1 MTIQPAS
8 SARNPFAHLTAK
20 RAFTDSANP
29 ETPPRG
35 ARVRATSLITVA
47 ASVGLVVVLI
57 VSIGV
62 ALFASTATS
71 AAEDRADEARTLG
84 VLYADARF
92 LVVLEQSLEDKYR
105 LEPGPDVARAHEA
118 AAHELAVV
126 LRTIVRLAPPANA
139 AEALRLLELHKH
151 YRVTAHAMFAAI
163 AAKDLA
169 RAQAIDHGSLDPVY
183 ASIQDAVYQR
193 ATQQGRLAG
202 AAFESLNVVQR
213 SAVRVEFALSVLG
226 LACVLGLL
234 FVIYAYRSRLVA
246 SHEAEVRRLEEAM
259 FVDSLTTVGNH
270 RAFKDDLNREISLAA
285 RFGLPLT
292 LAMLDIDEFKLVN
305 DQNGHVYGDR
315 VLVELARVLRAGR
328 VEDRAY
334 RVGGD
339 EFAIILPHTSAD
351 GARAVL
357 ERIRL
362 AASTTLHGSTVSI
375 GFSTADAFDIT
386 AEALQHQA
394 DAALYHTKRGG
405 RNGVSQFDAAN
416 KGTWLLS
423 TERVQSLRALL
434 ASGTLPIAFQP
445 IWDLERAEIL
455 AFEALLRPAASFGFA
470 GPQDAFDVAERLGCA
485 HELDRASG
493 LSALRR
499 AGDLPAHALLF
510 LNVSPQTLDRD
521 FDVAE
526 FAAAVATAGLR
537 PERVVI
543 EITER
548 SIAHIDNVIA
558 VARALKAAGFGIA
571 LDDTGSGHAGLEIMS
586 RLQFDYVKID
596 RAIIV
601 KAMGDRSASGVVAAI
616 VAFAK
621 VTGAYVIAEGI
632 EDIPMLD
639 FIDRSK
645 CARAPVGRGI
655 RGAQGYLLNR
665 PSETLP
671 APGDV
676 LDVSALL
683 REHLSPDASRPRW
696 LVRSSL
702 PVRSR
707 STFVKE

>member
-1 MTIQPAS
+1 MNVRALPR
-8 SARNPFAHLTAK
+8 SAR
-20 RAFTDSANP
+20 D
-29 ETPPRG
+29 
-35 ARVRATSLITVA
+35 RATSLITIA
-47 ASVGLVVVLI
+47 ASAGLIIVLL

-71 AAEDRADEARTLG
+71 VAEDRADDARILSN
-84 VLYADARF
+84 LYTNARF
-92 LVVLEQSLEDKYR
+92 LVGLEESLEWRFR
-105 LEPGPDVARAHEA
+105 LEPGADVGRLHA
-118 AAHELAVV
+118 AAARELAVTLQAV
-126 LRTIVRLAPPANA
+126 VRVAPPANA

-151 YRVTAHAMFAAI
+151 YRVAADAMFAAI
-163 AAKDLA
+163 SANDVA
-169 RAQAIDHGSLDPVY
+169 RALAIDRASVDPVY
-183 ASIQDAVYQR
+183 AAIQDPVYQR
-193 ATQQGRLAG
+193 ATEQGRFAV
-202 AAFESLNVVQR
+202 ATFESLNFVQR

-226 LACVLGLL
+226 LACLLGLL
-234 FVIYAYRSRLVA
+234 FVIYAYRARLVA
-246 SHEAEVRRLEEAM
+246 SHEMEVRRLEDAM
-259 FVDSLTTVGNH
+259 FVDSLTNVGNH
-270 RAFKDDLNREISLAA
+270 RAFKDDLDREISLGA
-285 RFGLPLT
+285 RFGPPLT

-315 VLVELARVLRAGR
+315 VLVELARILRAGR

-339 EFAIILPHTSAD
+339 EFAIILPHTSAE

-499 AGDLPAHALLF
+499 AADLPAHALLF

-526 FAAAVATAGLR
+526 FAAAVAAAGLR
-537 PERVVI
+537 PDRVVI

-558 VARALKAAGFGIA
+558 VARSLKAAGFGIA

-601 KAMGDRSASGVVAAI
+601 KAMSDRSASGVVAAI

-639 FIDRSK
+639 FIDRAK

-671 APGDV
+671 ATSDV

-683 REHLSPDASRPRW
+683 REHLAPHATRPRW
-696 LVRSSL
+696 VVKSSL
-702 PVRSR
+702 PVRAR

>member
-1 MTIQPAS
+1 MMTFLPAPPVPERRAGR
-8 SARNPFAHLTAK
+8 ARL
-20 RAFTDSANP
+20 
-29 ETPPRG
+29 
-35 ARVRATSLITVA
+35 VRDRETSLITIA
-47 ASVGLVVVLI
+47 ASVGLVLVLLL
-57 VSIGV
+57 SMGV
-62 ALFASTATS
+62 ALFASTVTSVAES
-71 AAEDRADEARTLG
+71 AADAARILSDHYASARYLVGVEEA
-84 VLYADARF
+84 
-92 LVVLEQSLEDKYR
+92 LERQYR
-105 LEPGPDVARAHEA
+105 LEPAAGVRRAHA
-118 AAHELAVV
+118 AAALELAGI
-126 LRTIVRLAPPANA
+126 LEGIVRTAPPANVEEAHHLIRLQQRYLA
-139 AEALRLLELHKH
+139 ATRRLFAAVDAHDSALALTIDRD
-151 YRVTAHAMFAAI
+151 TSDPIFAAI
-163 AAKDLA
+163 QTRVYA
-169 RAQAIDHGSLDPVY
+169 RAPVEERHAADAIATLETSQQYVVHV
-183 ASIQDAVYQR
+183 AV
-193 ATQQGRLAG
+193 
-202 AAFESLNVVQR
+202 
-213 SAVRVEFALSVLG
+213 ALSVLG
-226 LACVLGLL
+226 LGCLLGFL
-234 FVIYAYRSRLVA
+234 FVIYAYRARLVA
-246 SHEAEVRRLEEAM
+246 GHQVDVKRMALTM
-259 FVDSLTTVGNH
+259 YVDSLTNVGNH
-270 RAFKDDLNREISLAA
+270 RAFKDDLDREIS
-285 RFGLPLT
+285 RSVRHELPLT
-292 LAMLDIDEFKLVN
+292 LAMLDIDQFKLVN

-315 VLVELARVLRAGR
+315 VLVELAGILRAGR

-339 EFAIILPHTSAD
+339 EFAIILPHTSAE
-351 GARAVL
+351 GARVVL

-375 GFSTADAFDIT
+375 GFSTAEDFDIT
-386 AEALQHQA
+386 AEALQNQA

-423 TERVQSLRALL
+423 TERVQNLRALL

-485 HELDRASG
+485 HELDRASR
-493 LSALRR
+493 LAALRR
-499 AGDLPAHALLF
+499 AGDLPPHALLF

-526 FAAAVATAGLR
+526 FAASVAAAGLR
-537 PERVVI
+537 PDRVVV

-548 SIAHIDNVIA
+548 SIAHIENVIA
-558 VARALKAAGFGIA
+558 VARSLKAGGFGIA

-586 RLQFDYVKID
+586 RLPFDYVKID

-601 KAMGDRSASGVVAAI
+601 KAMSDRSASGVVAAI

-639 FIDRSK
+639 FIEHAK

-655 RGAQGYLLNR
+655 RGAQGYLLYR

-671 APGDV
+671 AQSDV

-683 REHLSPDASRPRW
+683 REHLAHEGSSRRGIAMSPST
-696 LVRSSL
+696 
-702 PVRSR
+702 VRSR
-707 STFVKE
+707 ARSVNGE